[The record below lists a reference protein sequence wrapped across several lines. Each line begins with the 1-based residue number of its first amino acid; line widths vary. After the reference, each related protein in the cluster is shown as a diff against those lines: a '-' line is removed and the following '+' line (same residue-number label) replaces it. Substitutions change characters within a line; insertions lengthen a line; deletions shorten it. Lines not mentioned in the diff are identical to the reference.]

1 MDDAT
6 QTPEP
11 TEEATAPVAPTAELE
26 AVPVEKPALPTQPF
40 ALPLPAEQKYML
52 MAMDAKHDK
61 MLLALR
67 GQLERKYAILM
78 MEEYNR
84 LLQVS
89 GDIRVAR
96 EAYNAAINSVIASI
110 EEKLPEGFAVV
121 ELKAEQGVA
130 VVAHSPTQRGQQRFA
145 V

>member
-1 MDDAT
+1 MDEPT
-6 QTPEP
+6 QTPESV
-11 TEEATAPVAPTAELE
+11 EEVLVAPETD
-26 AVPVEKPALPTQPF
+26 PVEKPVSPRQPY
-40 ALPLPAEQKYML
+40 ALPLTGEQKYML
-52 MAMDAKHDK
+52 LALDAKQEK
-61 MLLALR
+61 MLLVLR

-89 GDIRVAR
+89 GDIRSAR
-96 EAYNAAINSVIASI
+96 EAYNAAINSVISSI

-121 ELKAEQGVA
+121 ELKAEQGIA
-130 VVAHSPTQRGQQRFA
+130 IAAHNPAQRGQQRFA